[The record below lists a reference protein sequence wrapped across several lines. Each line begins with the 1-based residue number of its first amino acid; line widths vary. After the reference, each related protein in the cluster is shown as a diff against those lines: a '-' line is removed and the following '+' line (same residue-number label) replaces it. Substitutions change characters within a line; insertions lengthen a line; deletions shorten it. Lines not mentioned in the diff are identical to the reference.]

1 MSFDKETGEVLED
14 DWSADKECTK
24 LKKYFDYRQCFI
36 SRMPEET
43 SGAFWD
49 QTIYSPRDTGKN
61 MTLPLKKG
69 LDPEK
74 YGSYSREQFA
84 YFFIYKALK
93 KGKEVLEF
101 APVPVRVA
109 SEVKQMDGALEEYA
123 CRLSE
128 DSGLEFVEVIRPK
141 IYKYQ
146 LMEMEGSRLYLTGK
160 KEARNATQFAFNRQ
174 ETAIANAIYDEKSEL
189 QLDASSLDELFLLI
203 VESLMK
209 YSPKLFTALNIDSW
223 KDSFFTLGAEDRK
236 ALIKTLIAIG
246 GGKANVADLTAAG
259 GSKHAGHLAPT
270 YSMILTKGEGITFV
284 DQSITGMFE
293 RRTHIGL

>member
-1 MSFDKETGEVLED
+1 
-14 DWSADKECTK
+14 
-24 LKKYFDYRQCFI
+24 
-36 SRMPEET
+36 MPEET

-61 MTLPLKKG
+61 MALPLKKG

-123 CRLSE
+123 FKLAE
-128 DSGLEFVEVIRPK
+128 NSGLDFVEVIRPK

-146 LMEMEGSRLYLTGK
+146 LMEMEGSKLYLTGK

-174 ETAIANAIYDEKSEL
+174 ETAIAKAIYDEKSET
-189 QLDASSLDELFLLI
+189 QVDANSLDELFLLI
-203 VESLMK
+203 IESLMK
-209 YSPKLFTALNIDSW
+209 YSPKLFAALNIDSW
-223 KDSFFTLGAEDRK
+223 KDKFFTLRVEDRK
-236 ALIKTLIAIG
+236 SLIRSLIAI

-270 YSMILTKGEGITFV
+270 YSMILTKGSGITFV